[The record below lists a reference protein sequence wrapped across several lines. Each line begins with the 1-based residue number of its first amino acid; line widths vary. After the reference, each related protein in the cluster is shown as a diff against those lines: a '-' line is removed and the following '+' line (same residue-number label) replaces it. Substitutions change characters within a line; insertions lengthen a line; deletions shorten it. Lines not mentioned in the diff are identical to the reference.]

1 MNNKNKILI
10 YNMKILFRISDGG
23 NSKIKPSYVYDK
35 KRMFLH
41 FIKIF
46 KEHDIYVFADNV
58 SDDTYNYLSS
68 TYDNTKIFRI
78 SLGNSLSF
86 IHCMNFAIN
95 NFDESEK
102 IYFAEDDYIYTK
114 KAPSIIEE
122 GLDISDYCSGY
133 DHYDKYINHNENG
146 PNPFIKDGGEET
158 RVIISK
164 NSHWKI
170 TNSFCMTF
178 ATTVKKIKEDSNVF
192 HNHCLPGNC
201 PSDFTIFCI
210 LNKYRKL
217 ISCIPGVST
226 HGEIEWLT
234 KFVDWDKEFENSF
247 I

>member
-1 MNNKNKILI
+1 MKNKILL
-10 YNMKILFRISDGG
+10 YSMKILFRISNGG
-23 NSKIKPSYVYDK
+23 NNKVKPNYVYDK

-46 KEHDIYVFADNV
+46 KEHEIYVFADNV
-58 SDDTYNYLSS
+58 NDDTYNFFLDN
-68 TYDNTKIFRI
+68 YDNSKIFRI

-86 IHCMNFAIN
+86 IHCMDFAIK
-95 NFDESEK
+95 NFHESDK

-133 DHYDKYINHNENG
+133 DHPDKYINHNENG
-146 PNPFIKDGGEET
+146 PNPFIRDGGEET
-158 RVIISK
+158 RVIIS
-164 NSHWKI
+164 NNYHWKI

-178 ATTVKKIKEDSNVF
+178 ATTVKKIKEDYHVF
-192 HNHCLPGNC
+192 RNDCHDGCC
-201 PSDFTIFCI
+201 PNDFGIFCKI
-210 LNKYRKL
+210 NKYRKL

-226 HGEIEWLT
+226 HGESQWLT
-234 KFVDWDKEFENSF
+234 KFVDWDKEFEDSF